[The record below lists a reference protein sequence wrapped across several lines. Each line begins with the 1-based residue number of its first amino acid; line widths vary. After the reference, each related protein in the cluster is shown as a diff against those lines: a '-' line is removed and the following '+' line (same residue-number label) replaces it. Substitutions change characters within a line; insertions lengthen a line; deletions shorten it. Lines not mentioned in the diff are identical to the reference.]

1 MWIVKLALSRPY
13 TFIVLALL
21 IFVLSQ
27 LLILRTLTDIFPNI
41 DILVISVAWTY
52 TGVFCISPQKTP
64 ISLPSVG
71 RNEVRPDL
79 DINGFLRSLTHCV
92 SPGCPLLLVVLRAI
106 AYIIVNSRWP
116 IAE

>member
-41 DILVISVAWTY
+41 DILVISV
-52 TGVFCISPQKTP
+52 GFFCIFPQKTP

-79 DINGFLRSLTHCV
+79 DVNGFLRSLTHCV